1 MLTIVILRMKGAED
15 AGIYGL
21 SYSYTNV
28 FVVISTFGVGNY
40 QLSDVTG
47 RHNDGTYIAARL
59 CTSLVAL
66 LCFTGALFFFTDF
79 SLKTRVCCAALM
91 LYRILEGIA
100 GVYICVIQK
109 RGEYKTICL
118 SYCLKGVLTF
128 SIFCVMLYFLELN
141 WAATGMSAAFLLVAM
156 LIDFPRATKN
166 TFFTAKAEKRDI
178 INVLKPSFVLVIQ
191 GVMGNIIMFLPRYM
205 IEKTYSIEELGFFSS
220 ITLIIFIFP
229 FLVGPAISVFIPGM
243 SGLYSGK
250 QFYIIKRMTF
260 RMGLCVIL
268 GTILL
273 CLSSLVWG
281 PFVLSLVFG
290 EKMLAYS
297 YLLIPTLLASGFM
310 LGCGVL
316 GSVLISMQKRTECFI
331 STIVAVLTILLSC
344 QTMVRMFY
352 MNGAIYSLILAHAAN
367 GIVTLGFI
375 LYHLRNNVNITDN
388 VKV

>member
-1 MLTIVILRMKGAED
+1 
-15 AGIYGL
+15 
-21 SYSYTNV
+21 
-28 FVVISTFGVGNY
+28 
-40 QLSDVTG
+40 
-47 RHNDGTYIAARL
+47 
-59 CTSLVAL
+59 
-66 LCFTGALFFFTDF
+66 
-79 SLKTRVCCAALM
+79 
-91 LYRILEGIA
+91 
-100 GVYICVIQK
+100 
-109 RGEYKTICL
+109 
-118 SYCLKGVLTF
+118 
-128 SIFCVMLYFLELN
+128 
-141 WAATGMSAAFLLVAM
+141 
-156 LIDFPRATKN
+156 
-166 TFFTAKAEKRDI
+166 
-178 INVLKPSFVLVIQ
+178 
-191 GVMGNIIMFLPRYM
+191 
-205 IEKTYSIEELGFFSS
+205 
-220 ITLIIFIFP
+220 
-229 FLVGPAISVFIPGM
+229 
-243 SGLYSGK
+243 
-250 QFYIIKRMTF
+250 
-260 RMGLCVIL
+260 MGLCVIL